1 MEGPEGGSKRGRLF
15 FPAGRLPLTCGA
27 VTFTHGQSMARSNF
41 ESCRVAGGVGGLR
54 GPGETSSTARTPCWS
69 STLCSVTA
77 APFLPLLRRRRRRG
91 GLRCWVSQQGLL
103 GGMRVGHRFLERSAG
118 RVAGGRAGGGW
129 EGPWLLGVRSVPSE
143 PHAHGRDKGGPF
155 AAAVFGQEE
164 GHGALR

>member
-1 MEGPEGGSKRGRLF
+1 MEGPEGGSKRGRFF

-27 VTFTHGQSMARSNF
+27 VTFTHGQSMARSNLNHA
-41 ESCRVAGGVGGLR
+41 EWRGGVGGLR
-54 GPGETSSTARTPCWS
+54 GPGETSSIARTLCWS
-69 STLCSVTA
+69 SRLCSVTA
-77 APFLPLLRRRRRRG
+77 APFLPLRRRRRSRR

-118 RVAGGRAGGGW
+118 RGAGGQGGGW